1 MLSAIVHRGP
11 DDTGKWHGS
20 RVALGQQRLTILD
33 LSTRANQPML
43 TPGGRSVL
51 VYNGE
56 VYNFR
61 ELRRELEGEGIQFR
75 TSGDTEVV
83 LQALHHWGPERSIPR
98 FDGMFAFAYLDLREQ
113 ALWLAR
119 DRLGIKPLVVC
130 QIGFEFVFASEVKAL
145 LAHPRV
151 QRRLD
156 RRTMIE
162 FLLGRP
168 HRSNHTMFD
177 GIGGLEPGSW
187 WKFTESGIE
196 RKQYFHVLDN
206 VNVKRLAA
214 ANRENPT
221 DFVDTFRHTLQTSV
235 RLHLASDVPL
245 GAICSGGVDSSLITA
260 YAKDLQPKIQAYVAD
275 VQGGDSEAPQA
286 ERVAR
291 HLGIAVHRVPID
303 RQRYLQLWPHVVWHL
318 DSPTPR
324 FSDPALLAVTQACRA
339 DGIKVLLTGEGSD
352 ELFGGY
358 EWQRATFELWRRL
371 HRPWRKLF
379 RRQFNHDQLRLR
391 HAPLASMPSRKD
403 PLFRRWL
410 MTAMDAEIELLPRRI
425 LERLASIQPP
435 EDRAFLAQCFADLY
449 FGLPGLLHRHDAMG
463 MAASMEMRVP
473 FLENDMLDFA
483 FHLPRRAKLQR
494 EVGKWVVKMAAIQ
507 RLPSDIVH
515 ASKKGFPMPEA
526 FSQRAERLLIG
537 GLLKEQMEWSSG
549 TLDEVLAMAKD
560 DVTLRYH
567 VTGLEI
573 WMRIFFGQ
581 ETPDQVGER
590 LQAVAA

>member
-1 MLSAIVHRGP
+1 MCGIVGIWRHDNGSVNPLDLDPMLSAIVHRGP

-43 TPGGRSVL
+43 TPDGRSVL

-61 ELRRELEGEGIQFR
+61 ELRRELEREGIQFR

-130 QIGFEFVFASEVKAL
+130 QIGSEFVFASEVKAL

-156 RRTMIE
+156 RRTMTE

-187 WKFTESGIE
+187 WKFTDTGIK
-196 RKQYFHVLDN
+196 RKQYFHILDN

-214 ANRENPT
+214 ANKENPT
-221 DFVDTFRHTLQTSV
+221 NFVDTFRHTLQTSV

-391 HAPLASMPSRKD
+391 LRPACLDAKSQGSAVSAVADDRNGRRNRAASAKDSGAACVDTATRGPRVPRTMFCRSLFRSTRASASSRRNGDGRIDGNARAVSRK
-403 PLFRRWL
+403 
-410 MTAMDAEIELLPRRI
+410 
-425 LERLASIQPP
+425 
-435 EDRAFLAQCFADLY
+435 
-449 FGLPGLLHRHDAMG
+449 RHA
-463 MAASMEMRVP
+463 R
-473 FLENDMLDFA
+473 FC
-483 FHLPRRAKLQR
+483 
-494 EVGKWVVKMAAIQ
+494 
-507 RLPSDIVH
+507 LPS
-515 ASKKGFPMPEA
+515 ATTRKTTKGG
-526 FSQRAERLLIG
+526 R
-537 GLLKEQMEWSSG
+537 
-549 TLDEVLAMAKD
+549 
-560 DVTLRYH
+560 
-567 VTGLEI
+567 
-573 WMRIFFGQ
+573 
-581 ETPDQVGER
+581 QVGR
-590 LQAVAA
+590 QNGCHPTAAL